1 MNHRSGMLL
10 RFLRG
15 SGYDYSRE
23 FTGRYG
29 CLLKQSIYR
38 FQLSASRGTM
48 IELSNDTV
56 LHVDQSPETLSIW
69 INGD

>member
-1 MNHRSGMLL
+1 MIIRVNLL
-10 RFLRG
+10 DGTAVYLN
-15 SGYDYSRE
+15 SQHI
-23 FTGRYG
+23 
-29 CLLKQSIYR
+29 LR
-38 FQLSASRGTM
+38 FQLSASRGTA

>member
-1 MNHRSGMLL
+1 MIIRVNLL
-10 RFLRG
+10 DGTAVYLN
-15 SGYDYSRE
+15 SQHI
-23 FTGRYG
+23 
-29 CLLKQSIYR
+29 LR